1 MLLLRPAFLA
11 PWVAGFLVAAS
22 PTLPSSLKAPDGR
35 IKVWVTLKDK
45 GPAGGPGSA
54 LRSGPAGLPSAR
66 AFEDRP
72 VHESYIAAL
81 EAEGFD
87 CEARLKWQ
95 NRVSGRIERSRLAR
109 LSSLPFVAGVS
120 ELPRKARPP
129 RLAPWIPTWL
139 AKSASA
145 AAPGDPF
152 SAASPAAS
160 PIPDLGAFRA
170 LADTLRIR
178 PILEWMEQTG
188 KLPGKGLKVAVLD
201 ADFDLGH
208 AAFDRMRAE
217 GRIKDQ
223 YDFVSKKP
231 EAVTGNLGSS
241 HGAQCLSLIGGSLP
255 GRIVASVPEADF
267 LLYRTEDGEQES
279 YVEEDYQAAAVE
291 RAVDSGAQVISIS
304 VVYRTEFD
312 ASPDIPLAQMDG
324 RTRPASLAALG
335 AARRNVLV
343 VSAMGNMDGVQSGPS
358 TLSVPSDADS
368 ILAVGIVNR
377 GGSLCGYSTTGPT
390 ADGRVKPE
398 LVSMGLIGSCS
409 VEMAGVST
417 REGLGAE
424 QGTSFA
430 APVVAGLAALLRQA
444 LPDRSAQEIRALLL
458 STARNAAA
466 PNSQI
471 GWGLPDGWAALVKAR
486 PEVSVRRVA
495 RLRGG
500 AANTGEVDALGRAL
514 PGSGRAGVPGNDPGI
529 GSGKATRR
537 AAGMSYPV
545 GNPRVSP

>member
-1 MLLLRPAFLA
+1 MVPLRLLLVLA
-11 PWVAGFLVAAS
+11 WVVPSLINAAPES
-22 PTLPSSLKAPDGR
+22 RL
-35 IKVWVTLKDK
+35 KVWVSLKDK
-45 GPAGGPGSA
+45 GPAAPLGFAALGSQ
-54 LRSGPAGLPSAR
+54 R

-72 VHESYIAAL
+72 VHEAYVAAL
-81 EAEGFD
+81 EAEGFQCD
-87 CEARLKWQ
+87 TRIKWQ
-95 NRVSGRIERSRLAR
+95 NRISGRIESGRLAR
-109 LSSLPFVAGVS
+109 LASLPFVTGIS
-120 ELPRKARPP
+120 ELPRKAPP
-129 RLAPWIPTWL
+129 LRLAPWLPSFL
-139 AKSASA
+139 AKPST
-145 AAPGDPF
+145 
-152 SAASPAAS
+152 PAAGS
-160 PIPDLGAFRA
+160 SGEAFTPSATSAIPDLGAFRA
-170 LADTLRIR
+170 LADSLRIR

-188 KLPGKGLKVAVLD
+188 MQPGKGLKVAVLD

-223 YDFVSKKP
+223 YDFVAKQP
-231 EAVTGNLGSS
+231 AAVTANLGAS
-241 HGAQCLSLIGGSLP
+241 HGAQCLSLIGGHHP
-255 GRIVASVPEADF
+255 GKIVASVPEADF
-267 LLYRTEDGEQES
+267 LLYRTEDGEHES

-304 VVYRTEFD
+304 VVYRTQFD
-312 ASPDIPLAQMDG
+312 ATPDIPLAQMDG

-377 GGSLCGYSTTGPT
+377 TGALCGYSTTGPT
-390 ADGRVKPE
+390 ADGRIKPE

-409 VEMAGVST
+409 VEMAGTST

-444 LPDRSAQEIRALLL
+444 LPDRSAQDIRALLL
-458 STARNAAA
+458 STARNAAS
-466 PNSQI
+466 PNSQV

-495 RLRGG
+495 RLRSGVVRS
-500 AANTGEVDALGRAL
+500 GEIDALGRAL
-514 PGSGRAGVPGNDPGI
+514 NPKAGALILRFPGRAFQGNAD
-529 GSGKATRR
+529 
-537 AAGMSYPV
+537 
-545 GNPRVSP
+545 